1 MLFPISLLIDFN
13 ERENRNP
20 IAIPFVSLQD
30 VKRDTCASRTGR
42 IIRRIG
48 AWKKGRGFRSCWG
61 AHFRMHARSLSPLS
75 HYLKL
80 QSIDRRRDGA
90 ETCLCPTWSQYKQR
104 VFQKS
109 RYKDRA
115 SSCVT
120 YRASTVTRCLLN
132 VSLPSHGL
140 FGALKLI

>member
-1 MLFPISLLIDFN
+1 MRVDIIVDQDSFLIRKNFVRLLEEFLCYFRSRFSLISTN
-13 ERENRNP
+13 ERIEIQSR
-20 IAIPFVSLQD
+20 FLSLQD

-48 AWKKGRGFRSCWG
+48 VWKKGRGFRSCWG

-90 ETCLCPTWSQYKQR
+90 ETCLCPTWSQYK
-104 VFQKS
+104 
-109 RYKDRA
+109 
-115 SSCVT
+115 
-120 YRASTVTRCLLN
+120 
-132 VSLPSHGL
+132 
-140 FGALKLI
+140 